1 MVAMAGP
8 RLGEWPLWRR
18 FGLGGPPLSS
28 RTVKANIPP
37 ATVARLPVY
46 LRCLDDVPS
55 PQATCSSDE
64 LAATAGVN
72 PAQVRKDLSYLDVA
86 GVRGVG
92 YPVTE
97 LRLELR
103 EALGLTRGYSV
114 AIVGAGNLG
123 SALSSYAGFAGW
135 GFEVAGVFDIDETK
149 VGKVRGGHR
158 VRALGDLEMIVRERG
173 IAIGIVATPAGA
185 AQEVADRFVAA
196 GLRSILN
203 FAPTVLQVPDGV
215 TVRRVDLSTELQIL
229 TFHLQ

>member
-1 MVAMAGP
+1 M
-8 RLGEWPLWRR
+8 
-18 FGLGGPPLSS
+18 
-28 RTVKANIPP
+28 KASIPP

-55 PQATCSSDE
+55 AQATCSSGQ

-92 YPVTE
+92 YAVAE
-97 LRLELR
+97 LQQELR

-123 SALSSYAGFAGW
+123 SALSSYGGFAGW
-135 GFEVAGVFDIDETK
+135 GFEVAGVFDIDEAK
-149 VGKVRGGHR
+149 VGKKRGGHR
-158 VRALGDLEMIVRERG
+158 VRPLRDLEKIVRKRG
-173 IAIGIVATPAGA
+173 ITIGIIATPAGA
-185 AQEVADRFVAA
+185 AQEVADRFIAT
-196 GLRSILN
+196 GLRAILN
-203 FAPTVLQVPDGV
+203 FAPTVLQVPEGV
-215 TVRRVDLSTELQIL
+215 AVRRVDLSTELQIL